1 MVNLF
6 YQLSPK
12 LLLLEGML
20 EIKDLS
26 SIVERYSEEFES
38 QIAGVKLSADLV
50 ISDNSP
56 ALMGVINLSPD
67 SWYRESVCLSVDA
80 AVQRGQVLCS
90 QGASL
95 VDVGAES
102 SLDQAEL
109 VSEEAQKKR
118 LLPVIEQLSSA
129 GIVVSTETYNLNVAE
144 SCLAAG
150 AKVLNITGT
159 DENEEMYRLAADH
172 DAAVIICY
180 VAGKNVRDVNEIPID
195 EDPIPR
201 MNNFFSREIDL
212 ANSCGLMKGF
222 IDPGLGFYYS
232 NLKDSEMRIRH
243 QMKTFLNSFR
253 LRKLGWPVCNALP
266 HAFECF
272 GEEVRSAEPFF
283 AVLASLGKTDLI
295 RTHEV
300 SKVEAVLKTLKVY

>member
-222 IDPGLGFYYS
+222 VDPGLGFYYS

-243 QMKTFLNSFR
+243 QMKTFLNS
-253 LRKLGWPVCNALP
+253 L
-266 HAFECF
+266 
-272 GEEVRSAEPFF
+272 
-283 AVLASLGKTDLI
+283 D
-295 RTHEV
+295 
-300 SKVEAVLKTLKVY
+300 